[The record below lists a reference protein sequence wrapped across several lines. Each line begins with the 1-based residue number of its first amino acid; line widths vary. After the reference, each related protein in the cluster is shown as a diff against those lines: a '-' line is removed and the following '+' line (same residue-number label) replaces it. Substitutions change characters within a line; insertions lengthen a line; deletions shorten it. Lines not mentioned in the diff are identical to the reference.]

1 MKQKPKKELLL
12 KLSIASFVTI
22 IAASLIFSGLYSILL
37 ALEVEIE
44 DLWWTVIIATIS
56 SIIIGIT
63 LSTIMNIVFL
73 NPINEL
79 VKVTKRVAEGDF
91 SVQLKEYTKKN
102 GEPKKDEMSV
112 LTHNFNVMVN
122 ELDKN
127 KILKSDFV
135 TNVSHE
141 FKTPLANIKGHA
153 ELIKKCK
160 NADEVKEYCDNI
172 IEAVDSLSVLTS
184 NILKLNKLENHIIL
198 EAGDFRVDEQI
209 RQAIILLE
217 NKWDSKN
224 IVFNL
229 DLDEITIF
237 SDESLFM
244 QVWLNLIG
252 NAIKFSNEGGEI
264 NIILK
269 KYDNKVVFTIKDKG
283 IGMSKEVQERIFDK
297 FYQGDM
303 SHANEGNGLGLA
315 LVKKILDI
323 SHCNIDVTSEEGI
336 GSTFVVTIPVEDN
349 TLTKN

>member
-135 TNVSHE
+135 TNFSRKAMHSPRSGPIYGL
-141 FKTPLANIKGHA
+141 FLCHHSARN
-153 ELIKKCK
+153 KK
-160 NADEVKEYCDNI
+160 
-172 IEAVDSLSVLTS
+172 
-184 NILKLNKLENHIIL
+184 
-198 EAGDFRVDEQI
+198 DFR
-209 RQAIILLE
+209 
-217 NKWDSKN
+217 
-224 IVFNL
+224 
-229 DLDEITIF
+229 
-237 SDESLFM
+237 
-244 QVWLNLIG
+244 
-252 NAIKFSNEGGEI
+252 
-264 NIILK
+264 
-269 KYDNKVVFTIKDKG
+269 
-283 IGMSKEVQERIFDK
+283 
-297 FYQGDM
+297 
-303 SHANEGNGLGLA
+303 
-315 LVKKILDI
+315 
-323 SHCNIDVTSEEGI
+323 
-336 GSTFVVTIPVEDN
+336 
-349 TLTKN
+349 